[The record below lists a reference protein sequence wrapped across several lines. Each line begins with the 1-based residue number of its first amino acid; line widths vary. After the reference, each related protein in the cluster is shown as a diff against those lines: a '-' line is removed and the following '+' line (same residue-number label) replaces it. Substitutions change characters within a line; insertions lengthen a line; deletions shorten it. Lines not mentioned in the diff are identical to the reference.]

1 MNADWAASQSQ
12 YCSMIQKMACPNWGL
27 LWRDAGWWLIA
38 TSKLSVVKIPGKH
51 CDRWNVVAW
60 KPKNLRSKEKMPL
73 TDERMWLSWR
83 CALKFGLDG
92 SLVEAEHHPFREHPD
107 YVSIHDE
114 QINTSQISQTRSN
127 LDQQH
132 SHSSRIWHVWI
143 LRWNTK
149 WICIEAFWVTASL
162 TLRRSGTK
170 HHSKHPLNKIWER
183 WMRKKNPNGLNGKWC
198 CIVTQSN
205 RAELHHGI
213 SQFYN
218 QWFWICW
225 SGIVNI
231 LLDLIEIKSGQNSG
245 MILGGICTCTIIEH

>member
-1 MNADWAASQSQ
+1 MGSITASDIHNWKFSVIHCVDACKSHCTWKWLTCKCTSWNKYTHILLIWVEEHHAFDMNADWAASQSQ

-107 YVSIHDE
+107 YVSIHHE
-114 QINTSQISQTRSN
+114 QINTSQIRQEV
-127 LDQQH
+127 
-132 SHSSRIWHVWI
+132 IWINNTVI
-143 LRWNTK
+143 LQEFDMFGYW
-149 WICIEAFWVTASL
+149 
-162 TLRRSGTK
+162 
-170 HHSKHPLNKIWER
+170 
-183 WMRKKNPNGLNGKWC
+183 
-198 CIVTQSN
+198 
-205 RAELHHGI
+205 
-213 SQFYN
+213 
-218 QWFWICW
+218 
-225 SGIVNI
+225 
-231 LLDLIEIKSGQNSG
+231 
-245 MILGGICTCTIIEH
+245 GGIPNEFALRHFESLLPWP

>member
-1 MNADWAASQSQ
+1 MECCCMKAQKSEIKGKDAIDWWEDVVVLEMCAKVWTWWVISGSWASPFSWTSWLCQHSSWTNQ
-12 YCSMIQKMACPNWGL
+12 YLPN
-27 LWRDAGWWLIA
+27 
-38 TSKLSVVKIPGKH
+38 
-51 CDRWNVVAW
+51 
-60 KPKNLRSKEKMPL
+60 
-73 TDERMWLSWR
+73 
-83 CALKFGLDG
+83 
-92 SLVEAEHHPFREHPD
+92 
-107 YVSIHDE
+107 
-114 QINTSQISQTRSN
+114 QTRSN

-183 WMRKKNPNGLNGKWC
+183 WMRKKNPNGLNAGKWC

-205 RAELHHGI
+205 RAELHRGI